1 MSTGPEEQRAADK
14 YLPRAVSTPPYE
26 SIILFEE
33 QLAQSH
39 LI

>member
-1 MSTGPEEQRAADK
+1 MSARPESPRGELGAADK
-14 YLPRAVSTPPYE
+14 YLPRAVS
-26 SIILFEE
+26 IIWFEE